1 MQQFSSYYETLINQE
16 RPYAPAK
23 CREKVNESTPNYE
36 KELTQ
41 QQSIDAVKDEINTL
55 EERHKHWLIEL
66 NDYDKNIRQFEE
78 TLSLPD
84 NDKQSLIANLEGKSK
99 KTKQEK

>member
-16 RPYAPAK
+16 IPYAPAK
-23 CREKVNESTPNYE
+23 CRQKVNESTPNYE

-55 EERHKHWLIEL
+55 EERQKHWLIEL

-84 NDKQSLIANLEGKSK
+84 NDKQSLIANLEGKLK
-99 KTKQEK
+99 KTKQEI

>member
-16 RPYAPAK
+16 RPYASAK

-84 NDKQSLIANLEGKSK
+84 NDKQSLIANLEGKLK
-99 KTKQEK
+99 KTKQEI